1 MKRHI
6 KDSLNQLSVKQ
17 KNWLKYT
24 LVAISIV
31 FVVGLSNLYLQ
42 WCQNDLSFDL
52 AVKFAFSW
60 HTEKFLLACLVLLMI
75 FLFLV
80 AVLGSFL
87 FGTFFYLVGIGI
99 LGYANYLK
107 MTYRQEP
114 IYPDDLKMIKEFGLL
129 KDMTGT
135 TSFYLLAGMILL
147 VVAGGC
153 WAIYRS
159 FKKDKKFQA
168 IRVITLF
175 TTIFALIYI
184 SHFNNPNN
192 LLRKAYNKTALWIPY
207 SQKMNYYNTGFIG
220 GFLYNLKI
228 DPMEKPKGY
237 SEEKIKEITSHYQK
251 LADEKNKTASEEQP
265 NIIYVMSESFS
276 DPSRLNGVEITGDPL
291 ADYYAVADQT
301 YSGQMLSQNYGGGT
315 ANIEFEALTGFS
327 MGLFN
332 AQLTTPYTMLVPKMN
347 QLPSIVSTLKD
358 QNYHTT
364 AIHPYNTSMY
374 KRKDV
379 YEVLGF
385 DEFISENTMT
395 YTDTIED
402 NPYISDASAYQE
414 VMDLLKEDDTP
425 QFIHLV
431 TMQTHMP
438 YDGKYQQLEYTAKT
452 EDNSGISSL
461 ENYLQDISYS
471 SQSLKA
477 FTEELK
483 KLSRRTLV
491 VFWGDHLPGIYSD
504 TIQNSNE
511 KHTLHETQ
519 FLMFDSQGELEKTE
533 APVTSPFYFAADLM
547 NQTNQQTTGFYQLLL
562 ALQNELPAFERELYY
577 QEGQWQR
584 EAQLNKK
591 QAELYQAYEMIQYDI
606 VSGEKYSLQTNFLKN
621 NI

>member
-1 MKRHI
+1 M

-135 TSFYLLAGMILL
+135 ISFYLLAGMILL

-228 DPMEKPKGY
+228 DPMEKPNGY

-438 YDGKYQQLEYTAKT
+438 YDGKYKQLEYTAKT

-577 QEGQWQR
+577 QEGQWHR

-606 VSGEKYSLQTNFLKN
+606 VSGEKYSLQTNFFEK
-621 NI
+621 

>member
-1 MKRHI
+1 M

-24 LVAISIV
+24 LVEISIV

-606 VSGEKYSLQTNFLKN
+606 VSGEKYSLQTNFFEK
-621 NI
+621 

>member
-438 YDGKYQQLEYTAKT
+438 YDEKYQQLEYTAKT

-606 VSGEKYSLQTNFLKN
+606 VSGEKYSLQTNFFEK
-621 NI
+621 

>member
-519 FLMFDSQGELEKTE
+519 FSMFDSQGELEKTE

-606 VSGEKYSLQTNFLKN
+606 VSGEKYSLQTNFFEK
-621 NI
+621 